1 MKKLLAL
8 LCALLCLFS
17 ASLAQEK
24 ILSINAAD
32 YSVTATG
39 QYSSMEEVAVYL
51 TVYGKL
57 PGNFITKREAEG
69 MGWDNRAGNLSKVAP
84 GCSIGGD
91 RFGNYEKSL
100 PDAKGRKWTECDI
113 GYTGG
118 HRGSQRIVFSSDG
131 LIYYTGDHYNTFTQL
146 VVTNEADAS
155 PIASVAK
162 DGIYTDRDQVAAY
175 LHQYGRL
182 PSNYLTRD
190 EAKKLGWTNK
200 KDNLRT
206 VAPGCAIGGDSFQNR
221 EKQLP
226 DAEGRQWYECDVN
239 LNGAKRGKERLVY
252 SSDGLIYYTPDN
264 HRTFTQLY

>member
-24 ILSINAAD
+24 VLSINAAD
-32 YSVTATG
+32 YPVTATG

-69 MGWDNRAGNLSKVAP
+69 IGWDNRAGNLSKVAP

-100 PDAKGRKWTECDI
+100 PDAKGR
-113 GYTGG
+113 
-118 HRGSQRIVFSSDG
+118 
-131 LIYYTGDHYNTFTQL
+131 
-146 VVTNEADAS
+146 
-155 PIASVAK
+155 
-162 DGIYTDRDQVAAY
+162 
-175 LHQYGRL
+175 
-182 PSNYLTRD
+182 
-190 EAKKLGWTNK
+190 
-200 KDNLRT
+200 
-206 VAPGCAIGGDSFQNR
+206 
-221 EKQLP
+221 
-226 DAEGRQWYECDVN
+226 QWSECDVN